1 MDLTGKVALVTG
13 ASRGIG
19 EATALA
25 MAELGADICVNYAT
39 HAPGAEEVARS
50 VRKMG
55 RRAISI
61 QADVARAEDVTRLV
75 EETLREFGQIDI
87 LVNNAG
93 ITQPEPVFQT
103 SKEKWDRMIAV
114 NLTSAFLCCKAVLDH
129 MVSRRQGSIVNVSSI
144 CGKTG
149 ELGAGVH
156 YCAAKAGLLGLTKAL
171 ADQLGPYGIRVNA
184 IAPAMIETRMIKW
197 RPRELMQATIEK
209 IPLNRLGTVQETAA
223 LIAYL
228 ASDDAGFITG
238 SVVDLNGGMFLD

>member
-1 MDLTGKVALVTG
+1 MDLTTKVALVTG

-25 MAELGADICVNYAT
+25 MAELGADVCVNYAT
-39 HAPGAEEVARS
+39 HSPGAEEVARS
-50 VRKMG
+50 VREMG

-61 QADVARAEDVTRLV
+61 QADVAKPEDVTRLV
-75 EETLREFGQIDI
+75 DETLREFGQIDI

-93 ITQPEPVFQT
+93 ITQPEPVFHT

-129 MVSRRQGSIVNVSSI
+129 MVSRRQGSIINVSSI

-209 IPLNRLGTVQETAA
+209 IPLNRLGTIQEAAA

-238 SVVDLNGGMFLD
+238 SVVDLNGGMYMD